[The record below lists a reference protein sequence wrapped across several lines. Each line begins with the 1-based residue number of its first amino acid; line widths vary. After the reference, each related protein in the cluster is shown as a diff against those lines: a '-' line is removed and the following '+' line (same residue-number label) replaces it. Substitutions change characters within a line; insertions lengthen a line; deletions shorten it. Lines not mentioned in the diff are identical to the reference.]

1 VRFHPGEVLIVTALS
16 IFGKFFG
23 AWIGTFGARMPSLDR
38 LPIAIAHVPGG
49 SMGVL
54 LAVVGQRAGV
64 IDESLFVAIVFAS
77 IASSLVVGPAFAW
90 SLRRREAMNILGF
103 FSRDG
108 LIPSLQARDRF
119 GAIEELVAR
128 ACAIEPDLSRADLEH
143 ATREREEI
151 MGTGIGDGIAVPHAR
166 VDALVRPVVVL
177 GVSKQGIDWNAVDD
191 QPARLIFL
199 ILTPSD
205 DAASQLE
212 ILASIARGASRPEA
226 RELLSCESAVQMWG
240 RLQGLLI
247 KESV

>member
-1 VRFHPGEVLIVTALS
+1 
-16 IFGKFFG
+16 
-23 AWIGTFGARMPSLDR
+23 
-38 LPIAIAHVPGG
+38 
-49 SMGVL
+49 MGVL